1 MPQLTPTTNSDLPFS
16 VDHFDCLID
25 GLNYAAQGETGCNF
39 YSGRGELVESLT
51 YRALREDA
59 IELALRLVRF
69 GLPRGARVAIVA
81 ETNPDF
87 FRFFF
92 GCQYAGLLPVPMPRP
107 TTLGGRDAHISRLHM
122 MMKSSG
128 AVIGIASEELLGDVV
143 AAAEGLSSIK
153 MVGSPADFYALPSE
167 GGELR
172 PLGHGD
178 MCYIQYSS
186 GSTRFP
192 RGIMIS
198 QRSIVSNC
206 RSIAVHGL
214 KITPQDRGVSWLPLY
229 HDMGLVGFA
238 ITPMMAQMSV
248 DYIST
253 SDFARRP
260 LLWLKILSENK
271 GTLSFA
277 PTFGYDLCARRAS
290 NGGGDDYDLSNW
302 RAAGIGAEMIRADI
316 LDRFAEKFFGSN
328 FDPKAFL
335 PSYGLAESTLAV
347 SFGELGAG
355 YQLDRIDRTQYS
367 TTGRAVPPK
376 GNGNAP
382 PSSVREF
389 VHCGLPMP
397 GHSLEIRDADGNI
410 LGEREIGRVLIK
422 GPSVMAGYFTDR
434 ETTER
439 VLLGDGWLETGD
451 LGYLVDDSLL
461 ITGRAKD
468 LIIFNGRNIWPQ
480 DIEWAVDRLEGVRR
494 GDVAAFSLSSPGEGE
509 SVVVVVQCR
518 ISDAERRERLQ
529 TEIRATVRRT
539 VGVDCEVVLAPSR
552 SLPLTSSGKLSR
564 TWTRENYLSG
574 KYSNDEQADDDGDNA
589 APNS

>member
-1 MPQLTPTTNSDLPFS
+1 MPHLTPTTNSDLPFT
-16 VDHFDCLID
+16 VDSFDCLID
-25 GLNYAAQGETGCNF
+25 GLNYAAQGDTGYNF
-39 YSGRGELVESLT
+39 YSGRGELVETLT
-51 YRALREDA
+51 YRELREDA

-69 GLPRGARVAIVA
+69 GLPRGARVAIVG

-92 GCQYAGLLPVPMPRP
+92 GCQYAGLLPVPMPVP

-128 AVIGIASEELLGDVV
+128 AVIGVASQELLGDVV
-143 AAAEGLSSIK
+143 AAADGISSIK
-153 MVGSPADFYALPSE
+153 MVGSAADFYALPAE
-167 GGELR
+167 GGGLR

-206 RSIAVHGL
+206 RSIALHGL
-214 KITPQDRGVSWLPLY
+214 QLTPEDRGVSWLPLY

-238 ITPMMAQMSV
+238 IAPMMAQVSI
-248 DYIST
+248 DYINT

-260 LLWLKILSENK
+260 LVWLKVISENG

-290 NGGGDDYDLSNW
+290 NGGGDDYDLSKW

-316 LDRFAEKFFGSN
+316 LDKFAERFAGSN
-328 FDPKAFL
+328 FSPKAFL

-347 SFGELGAG
+347 SFAELNGG
-355 YQLDRIDRTQYS
+355 YHLDRIDRAQYS
-367 TTGRAVPPK
+367 TSGRAVPPK
-376 GNGNAP
+376 ENGNAP
-382 PSSVREF
+382 ANSVREF
-389 VHCGLPMP
+389 VHCGQPMP
-397 GHSLEIRDADGNI
+397 GHSLEIRDVDGNI
-410 LGEREIGRVLIK
+410 LEERRIGRVLIK
-422 GPSVMAGYFTDR
+422 GPSVMAGYFTDK

-451 LGYLVDDSLL
+451 LGYLVDGSLV

-480 DIEWAVDRLEGVRR
+480 DIEWAVDRLDGLRR
-494 GDVAAFSLSSPGEGE
+494 GDVAAFSLSSPEEDE

-518 ISDAERRERLQ
+518 ISDKDKRERLE
-529 TEIRATVRRT
+529 TEIRSTVRRT

-574 KYSNDEQADDDGDNA
+574 KYDDSIDPFPDGDE
-589 APNS
+589 